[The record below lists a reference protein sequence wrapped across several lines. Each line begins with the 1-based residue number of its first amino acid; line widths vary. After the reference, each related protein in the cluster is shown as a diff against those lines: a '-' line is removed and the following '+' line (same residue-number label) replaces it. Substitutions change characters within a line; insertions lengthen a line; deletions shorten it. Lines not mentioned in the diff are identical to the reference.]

1 MHPARQL
8 FTVLMCGLQQWK
20 ERSVAF
26 RMFDHGYVERQN
38 TGGRVLKCDVL
49 SVLSVINLLVTELRG
64 SVRCSDRGRV
74 GLCWK

>member
-20 ERSVAF
+20 ERCVAA
-26 RMFDHGYVERQN
+26 RMFRHGYVEGQN
-38 TGGRVLKCDVL
+38 TGGRVLRSDVL
-49 SVLSVINLLVTELRG
+49 SLLSVINLLVTELRG
-64 SVRCSDRGRV
+64 SVRCSGKGRV